1 MTVPV
6 VADYIGS
13 TFRGV
18 ASKPSIVD
26 YCMYTVSDLALA
38 LIIVAMC
45 KLLQQASPDYDPVID
60 RHPKYK
66 NIIIAAGFTGDDG
79 YP

>member
-1 MTVPV
+1 MTVPA

-45 KLLQQASPDYDPVID
+45 NYYN
-60 RHPKYK
+60 RHHQIMILSLIGIQ
-66 NIIIAAGFTGDDG
+66 NTRTL
-79 YP
+79 

>member
-1 MTVPV
+1 MTVPA

-38 LIIVAMC
+38 LIIIAMC
-45 KLLQQASPDYDPVID
+45 KL
-60 RHPKYK
+60 
-66 NIIIAAGFTGDDG
+66 IITTGITRL
-79 YP
+79 